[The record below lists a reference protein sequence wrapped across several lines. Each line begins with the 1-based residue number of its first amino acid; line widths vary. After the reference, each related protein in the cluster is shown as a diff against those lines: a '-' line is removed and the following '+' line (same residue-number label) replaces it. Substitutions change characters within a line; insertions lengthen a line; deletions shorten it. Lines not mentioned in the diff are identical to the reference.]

1 MEWRNR
7 MKKTLC
13 VILGLLMSLSVA
25 ACGKGPGLTE
35 AIDPNRTQLYVFNYD
50 GGVGTEWLYEIK
62 DRFEAEYKDTC
73 FEPGTNKMGVQIM
86 IEANKLSFYN
96 DEKIKS
102 SPNEVFFTENVGYTD
117 MVSQGLLL
125 DITDLVTADENGV
138 SLEDRMTDKQKEAL
152 IALKGKYYAL
162 PHYDGYRGVSYDIDL
177 FEEKGLY
184 FADEKD
190 NGNNGFIIS
199 SSDKRSAGPD
209 GKYGTNDDGLPS
221 TMAEFF
227 RLFDYM
233 LSSNVTPFVYTG
245 MYPEYTSYVVEWI
258 YSNYAGADVAS
269 LDYTFD
275 SGDMEVEIITGFEEL
290 KNNMFGAEPITEKVK
305 IAPENGYLMKQ
316 QTGKYYGLAFLNKM
330 VSDSRYY
337 YSLSTNQT
345 FSHLDAQEAFIYSK
359 LENKPI
365 AMLIDGSYWVNEAQG
380 AFRRS
385 IEDYG
390 TRAENRNFGW
400 MPLPTTVD
408 GEVSSEQT
416 GKNAAKDTVRSYAYI
431 NGNIADDENKVKL
444 AKLFLSYCYK
454 LENLQKFTE
463 VTGCARG
470 LNYELTEENK
480 SQMSTFAL
488 SVWDM
493 RQTTEMVRP
502 ISSSEIFMNNEKE
515 FYNSPW
521 ESVVSNQPYVNPVTA
536 FRNSISAMDYF
547 NGMKI
552 YKRDW
557 EEDYSRWF

>member
-1 MEWRNR
+1 

-62 DRFEAEYKDTC
+62 ERFEAEYKDTC

-209 GKYGTNDDGLPS
+209 GKYGTNDDG
-221 TMAEFF
+221 
-227 RLFDYM
+227 RLYG
-233 LSSNVTPFVYTG
+233 NV
-245 MYPEYTSYVVEWI
+245 S
-258 YSNYAGADVAS
+258 
-269 LDYTFD
+269 
-275 SGDMEVEIITGFEEL
+275 
-290 KNNMFGAEPITEKVK
+290 
-305 IAPENGYLMKQ
+305 
-316 QTGKYYGLAFLNKM
+316 
-330 VSDSRYY
+330 
-337 YSLSTNQT
+337 
-345 FSHLDAQEAFIYSK
+345 
-359 LENKPI
+359 
-365 AMLIDGSYWVNEAQG
+365 
-380 AFRRS
+380 
-385 IEDYG
+385 
-390 TRAENRNFGW
+390 
-400 MPLPTTVD
+400 
-408 GEVSSEQT
+408 
-416 GKNAAKDTVRSYAYI
+416 
-431 NGNIADDENKVKL
+431 
-444 AKLFLSYCYK
+444 
-454 LENLQKFTE
+454 
-463 VTGCARG
+463 
-470 LNYELTEENK
+470 
-480 SQMSTFAL
+480 
-488 SVWDM
+488 
-493 RQTTEMVRP
+493 
-502 ISSSEIFMNNEKE
+502 
-515 FYNSPW
+515 
-521 ESVVSNQPYVNPVTA
+521 
-536 FRNSISAMDYF
+536 
-547 NGMKI
+547 
-552 YKRDW
+552 
-557 EEDYSRWF
+557 